1 MSEANG
7 SFRLPPIIVKD
18 DGAVRRAGFEL
29 EFSGISLDQT
39 AQALRQALGG
49 LVQSRNAAG
58 VVFAAD
64 DLGRFTVEL
73 DWTYLKIQAARDEA
87 EGHGSDW
94 TDVLSQAAALFVP
107 VEVICPPIAVTELAA
122 LNPLLT
128 TLREA
133 GAVGTE
139 ESLVSAYGVH
149 INVEPPRL
157 DAATIHAYLLAFSL
171 LQWWLVEVQEVDMT
185 RRLSPYVDL
194 YPEAYLRLLC
204 TRKAPDM
211 DRIFD
216 DYLEHNPSRNR
227 AMDMLPLLAHI
238 DEGRV
243 RRAVADIKVKARP
256 AIHYRLPDCLID
268 DPAWSLASPWNVWCV
283 VERLAS
289 SPGDL
294 QALSRAFLAAERPI
308 LGVSRGDWVEYV
320 DRWLTDRALA

>member
-7 SFRLPPIIVKD
+7 SFRLPPVILKD
-18 DGAVRRAGFEL
+18 DGAARRAGFEL
-29 EFSGISLDQT
+29 EFSGISLDQA
-39 AQALRQALGG
+39 AQALRLALGG
-49 LVQSRNAAG
+49 QFLSRNAAG

-64 DLGRFTVEL
+64 SLGRFTVEL
-73 DWTYLKIQAARDEA
+73 DWTYLKIQAARA
-87 EGHGSDW
+87 EGDRQGSEW
-94 TDVLSQAAALFVP
+94 TEMLSQAAALFVP
-107 VEVICPPIAVTELAA
+107 VEVICPPIAVTELTV
-122 LNPLLT
+122 LDPLLT
-128 TLREA
+128 ALRKA

-139 ESLVSAYGVH
+139 ESLLSAYGVH

-211 DRIFD
+211 NRVFD

-243 RRAVADIKVKARP
+243 RRAVSDIKVKARP
-256 AIHYRLPDCLID
+256 AFHYRLPDCLID
-268 DPAWSLASPWNVWCV
+268 DPDWSLASPWNVWCV
-283 VERLAS
+283 VERLAA

-320 DRWLTDRALA
+320 DRWLADRALA